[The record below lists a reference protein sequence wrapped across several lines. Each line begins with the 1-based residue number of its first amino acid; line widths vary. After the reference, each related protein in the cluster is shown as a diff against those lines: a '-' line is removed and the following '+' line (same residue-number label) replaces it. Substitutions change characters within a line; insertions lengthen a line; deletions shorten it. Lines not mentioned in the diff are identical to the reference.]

1 MTMSRHVT
9 FGDEPCSKTVMT
21 KFMVVDTPSVY
32 NTIIGQRTFNRL
44 RVEVSTYHMVMKF
57 LIRINVRELRSDLKE
72 SR

>member
-44 RVEVSTYHMVMKF
+44 RVVVSTYHMVMKF